1 MLEALRQP
9 MEDGVVT
16 ISRVNARC
24 VYPARFQL
32 VCAMNP
38 CPCGNYGSRTR
49 TCRCTPHEV
58 QRYLSRISGPLLDRI
73 DMAVEPDEVFGPAAA
88 PAEDSETVR
97 RRVERVR
104 AAQNARYAGADF
116 FCNARLPANRLEEIC
131 NPTKDARDAL
141 ALCMRRLQLSMRG
154 YARVLR
160 IARTIADMAGEARVQ
175 AEHVAEAASYRGTNE
190 KYWK

>member
-1 MLEALRQP
+1 MRAE
-9 MEDGVVT
+9 
-16 ISRVNARC
+16 
-24 VYPARFQL
+24 PARLLQSDRS
-32 VCAMNP
+32 A
-38 CPCGNYGSRTR
+38 
-49 TCRCTPHEV
+49 PH
-58 QRYLSRISGPLLDRI
+58 R
-73 DMAVEPDEVFGPAAA
+73 
-88 PAEDSETVR
+88 
-97 RRVERVR
+97 
-104 AAQNARYAGADF
+104 
-116 FCNARLPANRLEEIC
+116 NARLPANRLEEIC

>member
-1 MLEALRQP
+1 M
-9 MEDGVVT
+9 D
-16 ISRVNARC
+16 
-24 VYPARFQL
+24 
-32 VCAMNP
+32 
-38 CPCGNYGSRTR
+38 
-49 TCRCTPHEV
+49 
-58 QRYLSRISGPLLDRI
+58 
-73 DMAVEPDEVFGPAAA
+73 AVEPDEVFGPAAA

-104 AAQNARYAGADF
+104 AAQNARYAGEDF